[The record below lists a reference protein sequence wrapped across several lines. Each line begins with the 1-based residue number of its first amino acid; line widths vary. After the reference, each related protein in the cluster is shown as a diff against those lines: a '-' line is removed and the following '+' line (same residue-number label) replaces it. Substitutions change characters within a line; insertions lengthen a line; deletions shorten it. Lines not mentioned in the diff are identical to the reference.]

1 LTVLPNGASLLAP
14 FMFFTKRVYEPPEAK
29 DGKRFLVDR
38 LWPRG
43 LSKEAAQLDGWI
55 KDIAPSDQLRKWFNH
70 KPAKWDEF
78 QKRYFAELK
87 EKAEALEPLR
97 QAVRK
102 GNVTLLFSAKDCEH
116 NNAVALKDFLVAKSG
131 EERRLQPTARK
142 TKRQTAG

>member
-29 DGKRFLVDR
+29 DGKCFLVDR

-43 LSKEAAQLDGWI
+43 LSKKAAQLDGWI

-70 KPAKWDEF
+70 EPAKWDEF
-78 QKRYFAELK
+78 RKRYFAELK

-97 QAVRK
+97 EATRK
-102 GNVTLLFSAKDCEH
+102 GTVTLLFGAKDYEH
-116 NNAVALKDFLVAKSG
+116 NNAVALKDFLAQLLNK
-131 EERRLQPTARK
+131 ERRLQPAARK
-142 TKRQTAG
+142 TKQQTAG